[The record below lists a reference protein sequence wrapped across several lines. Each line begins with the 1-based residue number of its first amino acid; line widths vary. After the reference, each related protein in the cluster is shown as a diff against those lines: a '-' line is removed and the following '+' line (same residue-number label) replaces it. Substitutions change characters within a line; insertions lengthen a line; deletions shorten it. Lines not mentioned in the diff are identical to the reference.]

1 MATKVMTRKTTARL
15 INEKV
20 TPATD
25 KKVTSATLLKIARKQ
40 VDAFNRNDWEQMQG
54 ALASNSRYHE
64 LGSQRKLE
72 SSAKIVE
79 LFQGWKKAF
88 PDATGT
94 ITSAVG
100 SGNQA
105 VLEVTWKGTQTGPLE
120 ANGKTIPPSGKRQVT
135 PAALFFTFEGEKIK
149 ESRQYFDLMTLLT
162 QIGAKPIK

>member
-1 MATKVMTRKTTARL
+1 MATKVMTKKTTKKLIARKL
-15 INEKV
+15 TK
-20 TPATD
+20 PAD
-25 KKVTSATLLKIARKQ
+25 KKVTSAALLKIARTQ

-64 LGSQRKLE
+64 HGSQRKIQG
-72 SSAKIVE
+72 SVKIVE
-79 LFQGWKKAF
+79 LFQGWKTAF
-88 PDATGT
+88 PDAIGT

-100 SGNQA
+100 SGNQT

-120 ANGKTIPPSGKRQVT
+120 TNGKLIPPSGKRQVT

-149 ESRQYFDLMTLLT
+149 DSRQYFDSMTLLT